1 MEWCS
6 PWWQAACLPER
17 WDVAGVACRSLT
29 VWHVFTLESL
39 GNAFITGGRCDRDA
53 AASLLIVAQTDRAGG
68 RLLMLDERAK
78 AKAIRRILRTIW
90 RIDDVTLYR
99 ACADYVLSCTH
110 TARRWQS
117 NKEGGGLAAPYQWHL
132 VRTLCRDYRMTVDE
146 AWSTPYAYA
155 RCLYDAAAEAGGD
168 ESLMKPN
175 HQQLDEE
182 MAQGVSA

>member
-1 MEWCS
+1 
-6 PWWQAACLPER
+6 
-17 WDVAGVACRSLT
+17 
-29 VWHVFTLESL
+29 
-39 GNAFITGGRCDRDA
+39 
-53 AASLLIVAQTDRAGG
+53 
-68 RLLMLDERAK
+68 MLDERAK